1 MGYGHAEWLAKQADT
16 PPPIRPEVW
25 ERPEMRAALAQRD
38 IGRVYKLLKQDGVT
52 QREIA
57 RRTGQSQSEVSE
69 IIQGRQVRDVKV
81 LERIADGLG
90 VRREL
95 MRILE
100 HAPDGG
106 AYPGQKAPQ
115 SREVQEVTDDVLRRD
130 ALALGS
136 LAAFGQVVV
145 GTLAGRSRIREGSAP
160 VSPRYDRRS
169 RDRGRDRTAPHRRE
183 GCRWTSS

>member
-1 MGYGHAEWLAKQADT
+1 
-16 PPPIRPEVW
+16 
-25 ERPEMRAALAQRD
+25 
-38 IGRVYKLLKQDGVT
+38 
-52 QREIA
+52 
-57 RRTGQSQSEVSE
+57 
-69 IIQGRQVRDVKV
+69 VRDVKV

-145 GTLAGRSRIREGSAP
+145 GTLAGKIPHPGRGPLPSRLGMTDVAEIAAETERL
-160 VSPRYDRRS
+160 
-169 RDRGRDRTAPHRRE
+169 RTAARAAGGQARNAVAAAGHYRALTRYQQRRPWRR
-183 GCRWTSS
+183 RWDQSWPDCTSSPGGAASTPVCTDTLCGTTAKLPT